1 MLNGGKKIIS
11 REEIWW
17 IETTLSDALRIKQG
31 IPMHNAA
38 FAAFAAA

>member
-1 MLNGGKKIIS
+1 MS

-17 IETTLSDALRIKQG
+17 IETTLSDSPRIKQG

-38 FAAFAAA
+38 FAALADT